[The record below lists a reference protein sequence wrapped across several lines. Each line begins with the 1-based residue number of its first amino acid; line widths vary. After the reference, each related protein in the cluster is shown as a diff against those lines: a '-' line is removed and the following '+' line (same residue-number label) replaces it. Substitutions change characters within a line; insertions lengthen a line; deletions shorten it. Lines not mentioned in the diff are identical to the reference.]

1 MDTST
6 PTDDSP
12 DEHSPSQPEI
22 KAFWT
27 LYIDIVF
34 ISLDGNPFDAAW
46 FAVLAALTD
55 VRLPRA
61 WWDADLDMILCDPS
75 VVQSRRLQ
83 VNSCPVAL
91 SYGVFTP
98 KDTGEEG
105 RKWVLVDM
113 DAFEEGVC
121 EETGT
126 LVVKDSGKGLVVV
139 RLEKNGGGGVGV
151 REMKELVGLAAQRCR
166 EWKDVLDKI
175 R

>member
-1 MDTST
+1 M
-6 PTDDSP
+6 
-12 DEHSPSQPEI
+12 
-22 KAFWT
+22 
-27 LYIDIVF
+27 
-34 ISLDGNPFDAAW
+34 
-46 FAVLAALTD
+46 
-55 VRLPRA
+55 RLPRA
-61 WWDADLDMILCDPS
+61 WWDADLEMVLCDPS

-83 VNSCPVAL
+83 INSIPVAL

-126 LVVKDSGKGLVVV
+126 LVVKDSGKGIVVV
-139 RLEKNGGGGVGV
+139 RLEKNGGGRVGV
-151 REMKELVGLAAQRCR
+151 REMRELVGLAAKRCK
-166 EWKDVLDKI
+166 EWRDVVDKI